1 MTGFFAAVR
10 ATCRRFAAAAACV
23 VLIAGCAYSLVNGT
37 TINQAKADKVEQGI
51 QKIRQLNF
59 LKPVPIAVKDR
70 DQAEHQMEAD
80 LMRDYTDAQLHADGV
95 AGAMVGL
102 YPAGMDLKSE
112 SLKLM
117 RNQIA
122 GFYDPHSK
130 QMVLVEGGMDLGLFG
145 NAAEFVAQRDVA
157 GEMVLAHEFTHALQD
172 QHFDLD
178 KKLDAVK
185 NNDDRALALKCVAEG
200 DATIAGYAYVAGRM
214 DDTVLGALLAHLD
227 DIAKAFA
234 SEAPGTPEGLS
245 APLIFQYSDGVRFV
259 AEAYRRGGWKGV
271 DALYG
276 DPPLSTHDIIHSADY
291 YPHRVAPV
299 DVQVRG
305 YDKAMPAWKK
315 VDDDTYGEL
324 LMRVIL
330 RRNLGENAPEV
341 KLAERWAGDQM
352 VILQSGSDISVI
364 WLIAFTD
371 SAAAAQFAGAY
382 AGVLNKLNVGTPRE
396 IDTKDNAVMVLIG
409 TPAQAMEGLGPAL
422 WKASIIGDQ
431 PQQPSA
437 K

>member
-1 MTGFFAAVR
+1 MTGFIAAFR
-10 ATCRRFAAAAACV
+10 TTCRRIVAAAACV

-37 TINQAKADKVEQGI
+37 TINQSKADQVEQGI

-59 LKPVPIAVKDR
+59 LKPVPMVVKDR

-80 LMRDYTDAQLHADGV
+80 LMRDYTDEQLHADGV

-117 RNQIA
+117 RNQVA

-130 QMVLVEGGMDLGLFG
+130 QMVLVEGGMDMGLFG
-145 NAAEFVAQRDVA
+145 NAAEFVAQRDIG

-214 DDTVLGALLAHLD
+214 DDTVLNALLAHLD

-245 APLIFQYSDGVRFV
+245 TPLIFQYSDGVRFV
-259 AEAYRRGGWKGV
+259 AEAYRKGGWKAV
-271 DALYG
+271 DALYN

-291 YPHRVAPV
+291 YTHRVAPI
-299 DVQVRG
+299 DVQARG
-305 YDKAMPAWKK
+305 YDKAMPSWKK

-324 LMRVIL
+324 LLRVIL
-330 RRNLGENAPEV
+330 RRNLGANAPEV
-341 KLAERWAGDQM
+341 KLADRWAGDQM
-352 VILQSGSDISVI
+352 IILKSGSETSVI
-364 WLIAFTD
+364 WLLAFTD
-371 SAAAAQFAGAY
+371 SAAAARFAAAY
-382 AGVLNKLNVGTPRE
+382 ATVLNKLNVGTPRE
-396 IDTKDNAVMVLIG
+396 IDTRDNAVLVVIG
-409 TPAQAMEGLGPAL
+409 SPAQSVEGLGPEV
-422 WKASIIGDQ
+422 WKASTIGTQ
-431 PQQPSA
+431 PQPSSG